1 MRQIL
6 YWILLFRMIL
16 NNKIIFFIVNG
27 VISQLLKGLVAVQIR
42 VSSSNV
48 LIFNVLQ
55 INNKEFGRMKLE
67 NCATA

>member
-1 MRQIL
+1 
-6 YWILLFRMIL
+6 MIL

-55 INNKEFGRMKLE
+55 INNKEFRRVKLE

>member
-1 MRQIL
+1 
-6 YWILLFRMIL
+6 MIL
-16 NNKIIFFIVNG
+16 NNKIFCVTING

-42 VSSSNV
+42 VPSSNV

>member
-1 MRQIL
+1 
-6 YWILLFRMIL
+6 MIL

>member
-1 MRQIL
+1 
-6 YWILLFRMIL
+6 MIL

-42 VSSSNV
+42 VPSSNV

-55 INNKEFGRMKLE
+55 INNKEFRRVKLE

>member
-1 MRQIL
+1 
-6 YWILLFRMIL
+6 MIL

-27 VISQLLKGLVAVQIR
+27 VISQLLKGLVAVLIR
-42 VSSSNV
+42 VSSSNI
-48 LIFNVLQ
+48 LIFNMLQ

>member
-1 MRQIL
+1 
-6 YWILLFRMIL
+6 MIL
-16 NNKIIFFIVNG
+16 NNKIFCVTING
-27 VISQLLKGLVAVQIR
+27 VISQLLKGLVAVKIR
-42 VSSSNV
+42 APGSNV

>member
-1 MRQIL
+1 
-6 YWILLFRMIL
+6 MIL

-27 VISQLLKGLVAVQIR
+27 VISQLLKGLVAVLIR
-42 VSSSNV
+42 VSSSNM

-55 INNKEFGRMKLE
+55 INNKEFRRMKLE

>member
-1 MRQIL
+1 
-6 YWILLFRMIL
+6 MIL

-42 VSSSNV
+42 VPSSNV

-55 INNKEFGRMKLE
+55 INNKEFRRMKLE

>member
-1 MRQIL
+1 
-6 YWILLFRMIL
+6 MIL
-16 NNKIIFFIVNG
+16 NNKIFCVTING

-48 LIFNVLQ
+48 LMFNVLQ

>member
-1 MRQIL
+1 
-6 YWILLFRMIL
+6 MIL

-42 VSSSNV
+42 VPSSNI

-55 INNKEFGRMKLE
+55 INNKEFGRIKLE